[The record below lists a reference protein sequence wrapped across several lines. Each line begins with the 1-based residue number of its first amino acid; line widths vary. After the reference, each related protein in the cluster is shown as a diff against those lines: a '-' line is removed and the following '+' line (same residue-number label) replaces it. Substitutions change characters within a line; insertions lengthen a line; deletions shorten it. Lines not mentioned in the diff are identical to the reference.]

1 MKVPGIA
8 LPNVSLSP
16 GFSGDEMALVLQD
29 SNLVLRPLSDISAID
44 LKLPQ
49 LIAVS
54 NIPFLIMPG
63 DGSANG
69 CQFTGTNGAF
79 TLSAAIIAGS
89 GVMLA
94 GCYAYLPANF
104 GGSSRPAGFYW
115 TEFSTDTAGK
125 VYANTYSQIGTPQRP
140 TSNTE
145 FTENL
150 AGWVTAPTTEIVIR
164 SDMLVAG
171 GSIGKNGRLIATFHQ
186 SGSTS
191 GTKSYR
197 VRDSA
202 STIWFSSPTT
212 TSPVVDLQFEN
223 ICLDSHT
230 KKRYYRSIGNST
242 TSLGNGPITSTDT
255 SIDQYLSLSLQQSTS
270 VSTPILESFTL
281 TAIFG
286 E

>member
-1 MKVPGIA
+1 MKVPGIN
-8 LPNVSLSP
+8 LPDVSIST
-16 GFSGDEMALVLQD
+16 GMSGDEMALVLQD
-29 SNLVLRPLSDISAID
+29 SNLVLRALSDILSVD
-44 LKLPQ
+44 QKLQ
-49 LIAVS
+49 QSIAYS
-54 NIPFLIMPG
+54 SIPFLIMPG
-63 DGSANG
+63 DGAANG
-69 CQFTGTNGAF
+69 CQFTGTTGEF
-79 TLSAAIIAGS
+79 TLSAAIIASS
-89 GVMLA
+89 GVVLA

-115 TEFSTDTAGK
+115 TEFSSDTAGK

-150 AGWVTAPTTEIVIR
+150 TGWLTAPTTEIVIR
-164 SDMLVAG
+164 SDLLVAG
-171 GSIGKNGRLIATFHQ
+171 GSLGKNGRLIANFHQ
-186 SGSTS
+186 SGSTA

-223 ICLDSHT
+223 ICLDSYT
-230 KKRYYRSIGNST
+230 KKRYHRSIGNAT

-255 SIDQYLSLSLQQSTS
+255 SVDQYLSLSLQQSTN
-270 VSTPILESFTL
+270 VATPILESFML
-281 TAIFG
+281 TSIFR